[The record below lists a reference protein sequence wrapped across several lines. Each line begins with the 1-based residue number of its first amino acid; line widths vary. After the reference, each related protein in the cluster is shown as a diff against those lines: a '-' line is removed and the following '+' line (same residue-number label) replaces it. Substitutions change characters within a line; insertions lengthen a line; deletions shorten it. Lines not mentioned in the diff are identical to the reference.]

1 MSGGTIP
8 GPALLCDI
16 GGTNARFAFLEDAR
30 SGPVTQLETAAFPTI
45 DAAIR
50 HVVAE
55 FGAAPRQAV
64 LSVAGP
70 VAQNRAQLTNAAWSI
85 DGDELRRTFGLSR
98 ALVVNDFLAL
108 AYCLPT
114 LTADERAAVGAA
126 GAEDEGSANDP
137 KVVIGPG
144 TGFGAAL
151 YLPEPEGAGRVV
163 PTESGHA
170 TLAAGNEQEERVIA
184 LLRRDLGHV
193 AVEDAVSGPGL
204 TRLDQALATLGGETQ
219 PARPAAEIVAQAE
232 AGERQANDTLA
243 LFFGL
248 LGATAGS
255 IAVTTGATGGVYL
268 AGGILPRLEEQLQ
281 RSSFRARFEAKGRM
295 TPYLEA
301 IPTWLIT
308 ALHPAFKGLARLAA
322 TPAQPSDFS

>member
-1 MSGGTIP
+1 MKGCTIT

-16 GGTNARFAFLEDAR
+16 GGTNARFAFLEDGR
-30 SGPVTQLETAAFPTI
+30 SSSVTQLETAAFPTI
-45 DAAIR
+45 EAAIR

-55 FGAAPRQAV
+55 FGIAPRQAV

-70 VAQNRAQLTNAAWSI
+70 VAQNRAQLTNAAWNI
-85 DGDELRRTFGLSR
+85 DGDALCSAFDLTRV
-98 ALVVNDFLAL
+98 LVVNDFLAL
-108 AYCLPT
+108 AYCLPE
-114 LTADERAAVGAA
+114 LSANEREAIGPIA
-126 GAEDEGSANDP
+126 AEDEGSSLDP

-163 PTESGHA
+163 STESGHA
-170 TLAAGNEQEERVIA
+170 TLAAGTDLEERVIA

-193 AVEDAVSGPGL
+193 AVEDAISGPGL
-204 TRLDQALATLGGETQ
+204 TRLDQALTTLGGETR
-219 PARPAAEIVAQAE
+219 PARPAAEVVAQAE
-232 AGERQANDTLA
+232 AGEKQANDALA

-248 LGATAGS
+248 LGATAGN
-255 IAVTTGATGGVYL
+255 IAVTTGAKGGVFL
-268 AGGILPRLEEQLQ
+268 AGGILPRLEAPLQ

-295 TPYLEA
+295 SPYLEA

-308 ALHPAFKGLARLAA
+308 APHPAFKGLARLAA